1 MILIITRK
9 DDFTA
14 DYIITGLQKKN
25 IEYLRFNTEDMLE
38 ESKSSVQF
46 GKDICST
53 IIRDYSQFR
62 SVLFRRTKLPDINA
76 VNTSVAHFYDVQNR
90 SFIDNLWSVI
100 DSKWISN
107 PFYIY
112 RAENKLLQL
121 KIAQK
126 QGWLIPSTLVT
137 TDNSRIKRFYDEL
150 DGQVIIKPLN
160 RNRVNIEEGVYTM
173 YTNEVAA
180 SHIDNINDYL
190 PIPTILQEKIS
201 KQYELRVTVVG
212 NEVFAAK
219 VDSQSIKESKT
230 DWRKSDLPFTATT
243 LPEEIA
249 NKCIAITKELS
260 LEYGAIDLAYDEN
273 GSYVFFEINPV
284 GQFVWIELQ
293 TGMPITNSL
302 INILT
307 S

>member
-1 MILIITRK
+1 MILVITRK

-25 IEYLRFNTEDMLE
+25 IKYLRFNTEDLVD
-38 ESKSSVQF
+38 ESKCSVQF
-46 GKDICST
+46 SDGVCSA

-76 VNTSVAHFYDVQNR
+76 DNPSVAHFYDVQNR

-100 DSKWISN
+100 DSRWISN

-121 KIAQK
+121 RTAQK
-126 QGWLIPSTLVT
+126 YDWRIPNTLVT
-137 TDNSRIKRFYDEL
+137 TDNSKIKRFYEESN
-150 DGQVIIKPLN
+150 GQVVIKPLN
-160 RNRVNIEEGVYTM
+160 RNRVHIDTGVYTM
-173 YTNEVAA
+173 YTNELAS
-180 SHIDNINDYL
+180 SHIDNIDNYL
-190 PIPTILQEKIS
+190 PIPTILQEKIT

-219 VDSQSIKESKT
+219 VDSQSIAESKT

-243 LPEEIA
+243 LPEEVA
-249 NKCIAITKELS
+249 NKCIAITKELN
-260 LEYGAIDLAYDEN
+260 LEYGAVDLAYDDKGN
-273 GSYVFFEINPV
+273 YVFFEINPV

-293 TGMPITNSL
+293 TGMSITNSL
-302 INILT
+302 INLLT

>member
-25 IEYLRFNTEDMLE
+25 IEYLRFNTEDVLD
-38 ESKSSVQF
+38 ESKSSVEF
-46 GKDICST
+46 GGDICST
-53 IIRDYSQFR
+53 IIRDHSQFR
-62 SVLFRRTKLPDINA
+62 SVLFRRTKLPDIHVDNP
-76 VNTSVAHFYDVQNR
+76 SVAHFYDVQNR

-100 DSKWISN
+100 DSKWVSN
-107 PFYIY
+107 PFHIY

-126 QGWLIPSTLVT
+126 HGWRIPNTLVT
-137 TDNSRIKRFYDEL
+137 TDNSRIKRFYEEL

-160 RNRVNIEEGVYTM
+160 RNRVSIDEGVYTM
-173 YTNEVAA
+173 YTNELAA
-180 SHIDNINDYL
+180 SHIDNIDNYL
-190 PIPTILQEKIS
+190 PIPTILQEKIT

-219 VDSQSIKESKT
+219 VDSQSIAESKT
-230 DWRKSDLPFTATT
+230 DWRKSDLPFTSAK
-243 LPEEIA
+243 LSEEIS
-249 NKCIAITKELS
+249 NKCIAITKELN
-260 LEYGAIDLAYDEN
+260 LEYGAIDLAYDEH
-273 GSYVFFEINPV
+273 GDYVFFEINPV

-302 INILT
+302 INLLT